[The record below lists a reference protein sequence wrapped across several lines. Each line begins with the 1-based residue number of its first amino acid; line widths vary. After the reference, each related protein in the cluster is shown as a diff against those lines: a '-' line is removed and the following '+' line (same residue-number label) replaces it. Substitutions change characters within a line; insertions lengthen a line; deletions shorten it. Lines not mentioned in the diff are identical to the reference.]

1 MIYKSC
7 PRCGK
12 IHPSNYKCTKGI
24 VYKSSGEER
33 KQRSTYAWTMKSI
46 EVRKKANYLCE
57 VCRDK
62 GVYTYSGVEVHH
74 IEKLRERPDL
84 LLDNYNLIA
93 LCKHHHEEAE
103 EGLID
108 KDYLKELAKKREDV
122 E

>member
-1 MIYKSC
+1 MLYKSC

-24 VYKSSGEER
+24 VYRSIGEER
-33 KQRSTYAWTMKSI
+33 KQRSSGAWTKKSI
-46 EVRKKANYLCE
+46 EVRKKASYLCE
-57 VCRDK
+57 VCRDN

-74 IEKLRERPDL
+74 IEKLHERPDL

-93 LCKHHHEEAE
+93 LCKRHHEEAD
-103 EGLID
+103 EGILD
-108 KDYLKELAKKREDV
+108 KDYLRELAKKREDI